1 MPELPAKA
9 ALGLR
14 TYAAPPPGE
23 RPTRETNG
31 RAGNSSEKTTG
42 SDDNADL
49 PPDFAEGP
57 VIEGPLSE
65 GGSTTSEGEGSWT
78 ISESAEASAQADA
91 RERGEDQ
98 VIVKALV
105 KVEEETVKK
114 TLPPLDQL
122 TPKIPEPVKEALE
135 ELFRARWS
143 RVMRVKKRD
152 LFNL

>member
-9 ALGLR
+9 ALGLK

-23 RPTRETNG
+23 RPNRDTNG
-31 RAGNSSEKTTG
+31 RPGTSPGTASAGEGSS
-42 SDDNADL
+42 DL
-49 PPDFAEGP
+49 PPDFDEGP
-57 VIEGPLSE
+57 VIEAAPGDTASAP
-65 GGSTTSEGEGSWT
+65 GESAWP

-91 RERGEDQ
+91 RDRGEDQ

-105 KVEEETVKK
+105 KAEEETVKK

-122 TPKIPEPVKEALE
+122 TPRIPEPVKEALE
-135 ELFRARWS
+135 ELFRARFT

-152 LFNL
+152 IFNP